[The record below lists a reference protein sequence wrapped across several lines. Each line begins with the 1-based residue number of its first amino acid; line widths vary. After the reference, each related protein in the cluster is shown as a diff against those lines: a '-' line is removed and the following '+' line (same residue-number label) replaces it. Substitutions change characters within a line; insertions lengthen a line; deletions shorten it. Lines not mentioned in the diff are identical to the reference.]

1 MMKFYIIPLDYQN
14 LHQRPHS
21 KDLSAFWPPGQLAK
35 GHQAGQLWYCCWFA
49 SGAGAAASDADCSP
63 SLSRMDALL
72 LLLTS
77 RPTLLLLRLMDGDE
91 PTMMLRDIIT

>member
-1 MMKFYIIPLDYQN
+1 MKFYIIPLDYQN

-49 SGAGAAASDADCSP
+49 SGAGAAASP
-63 SLSRMDALL
+63 GHPVMMEGRGPLL
-72 LLLTS
+72 LPHMIMVS
-77 RPTLLLLRLMDGDE
+77 DRLME
-91 PTMMLRDIIT
+91 MPCA